1 MRKPRKD
8 TIRGRSNGSHDEI
21 YGVDEERESEV
32 LMKRE
37 RNPRKRGFLCV
48 LKEDVLGEEVAA
60 KTQFLGFKRQPI
72 YFYLFF
78 YMQ

>member
-21 YGVDEERESEV
+21 NGVDEERESEV

-37 RNPRKRGFLCV
+37 KNPRKRGFLCV
-48 LKEDVLGEEVAA
+48 LKRRGAWRRGSRQNPILGV
-60 KTQFLGFKRQPI
+60 
-72 YFYLFF
+72 
-78 YMQ
+78 